1 VPLGEVED
9 IKEDEVSIVK
19 KPSNEK
25 IPKKRRN
32 RNSLLY
38 GSGISHKTE
47 DEEEEKDQVPDLGN
61 VVDVSR
67 LTPLNAS
74 NDTSREISISDMS
87 KNLHYQPINASSAG
101 TRSSRQTSNQ
111 NSLWQSEVDSPS

>member
-47 DEEEEKDQVPDLGN
+47 DEEEEKDQVPDLYN
-61 VVDVSR
+61 IVDVSP

-87 KNLHYQPINASSAG
+87 KKDYYQPINASSAG

>member
-9 IKEDEVSIVK
+9 IKEDEVSIIK
-19 KPSNEK
+19 KPNNEK

-87 KNLHYQPINASSAG
+87 KN
-101 TRSSRQTSNQ
+101 
-111 NSLWQSEVDSPS
+111 